1 MSKKQAPKRGAKR
14 AKNAATERV
23 RAPSKDLVDGQGT
36 ALDPKR
42 GLMPP
47 WQPGQS
53 GNPGGMPKGYVSFHD
68 AYVRISTLP
77 PGQIETIAE
86 GGFPDGWRHARSVQY
101 QVAARAYLKMLKE
114 STPALL
120 DHVADRS
127 DGKVP
132 QTVRAT
138 VDVQGIIVLPA
149 GPQGLAWGN
158 VVDTHLIDA
167 PARAALPESASDS
180 SDES

>member
-23 RAPSKDLVDGQGT
+23 RAPSKDLVDTGVKK
-36 ALDPKR
+36 DPT
-42 GLMPP
+42 P
-47 WQPGQS
+47 WLENYRFKPGQS
-53 GNPGGMPKGYVSFHD
+53 GNPAGYPKGYVSFHD
-68 AYVRISTLP
+68 AYVRVAALP
-77 PGQIETIAE
+77 PETIDVLAT
-86 GGFPDGWRHARSVQY
+86 GAFPDDWAHERSGRY
-101 QVAARAYLKMLKE
+101 QLAARAHLKAVAE
-114 STPALL
+114 SQPGLL
-120 DHVADRS
+120 EHVADRS

-167 PARAALPESASDS
+167 PARAALPESASDRD
-180 SDES
+180 DES